1 MRDDMSYLLTETYR
15 FDSYSPHKRFLR
27 KNSKIN
33 TLEDFESWV
42 DPCLGSVKMKYKT
55 KEFGENLNPLI
66 RFLRK
71 NCGRFWNDVYG
82 DVCLYLNK
90 TKATHLHVIQHLF
103 QYVREMGKG
112 DAVPAR
118 MAAPTS
124 SGFRDPFYL
133 RFDTYSLDF
142 YVDNEGI
149 LRSCQ
154 IENKSGTGRVRL
166 TKNRVKQHNR
176 ARKAL
181 YEERFK
187 KGISKEEAIND
198 LLNDNKN
205 RQP

>member
-1 MRDDMSYLLTETYR
+1 
-15 FDSYSPHKRFLR
+15 
-27 KNSKIN
+27 
-33 TLEDFESWV
+33 
-42 DPCLGSVKMKYKT
+42 MKYKT

-71 NCGRFWNDVYG
+71 NCGRFWNDIYG

-112 DAVPAR
+112 DAVP
-118 MAAPTS
+118 
-124 SGFRDPFYL
+124 FRDPYHIQFSA
-133 RFDTYSLDF
+133 YSFDF

-154 IENKSGTGRVRL
+154 IEKKPGTGRRRL
-166 TKNRVKQHNR
+166 TKNQAKQYNR
-176 ARKAL
+176 ETKAS
-181 YEERFK
+181 FIK

-198 LLNDNKN
+198 LLNDNK
-205 RQP
+205 RIIHSQF